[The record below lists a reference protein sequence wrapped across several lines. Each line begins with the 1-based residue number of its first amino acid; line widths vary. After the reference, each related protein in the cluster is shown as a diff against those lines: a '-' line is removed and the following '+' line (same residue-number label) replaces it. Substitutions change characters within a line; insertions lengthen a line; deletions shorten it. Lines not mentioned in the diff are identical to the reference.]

1 MEQGSV
7 TRWIQQM
14 RAGDSIVVN
23 ALAERYFKKLGDA
36 ARRRLH
42 KVPQN
47 MHDAED
53 VANFVLESVVR
64 NIAQGRY
71 PDLQDR
77 DDLWF
82 LMLAITQRRISSI
95 LKRDRRRKAQPPSQ
109 TSLTELLEMY
119 DGELADLALEG
130 NPEHVAIEIGDC
142 WQELMRILPNDE
154 FREIARLKLEF
165 YSNREIS
172 SMLKLTSRYI
182 DRKVGEIQ
190 RLWGQIYHD

>member
-1 MEQGSV
+1 MDQGSV

-14 RAGDSIVVN
+14 RAGDSVVVH

-42 KVPQN
+42 KIPQSL
-47 MHDAED
+47 HDEED
-53 VANFVLESVVR
+53 VANFVLEAVVR

-77 DDLWF
+77 EDLWF
-82 LMLAITQRRISSI
+82 LMLAITQRRISNI
-95 LKRDRRRKAQPPSQ
+95 LKRDRRQKAQPSSQ

-119 DGELADLALEG
+119 EGELADVALQG
-130 NPEHVAIEIGDC
+130 DPEHVAIEIGDC

-165 YSNREIS
+165 HSNRQIS
-172 SMLKLTSRYI
+172 SMLKLTSKYI
-182 DRKVGEIQ
+182 DRKVAEIQ
-190 RLWGQIYHD
+190 RFWGEIYHD

>member
-1 MEQGSV
+1 MDQGSV

-14 RAGDSIVVN
+14 RAGDSIVVH
-23 ALAERYFKKLGDA
+23 ALAERYFKKLGAA

-42 KVPQN
+42 KIPQN
-47 MHDAED
+47 LHDEED
-53 VANFVLESVVR
+53 VANFVLEAVVR
-64 NIAQGRY
+64 NIAEGRY

-95 LKRDRRRKAQPPSQ
+95 LKRDSRQKAQPSSQ

-119 DGELADLALEG
+119 EGELADVALEG
-130 NPEHVAIEIGDC
+130 DPEHVAIEIGDC

-154 FREIARLKLEF
+154 FREIAKLKLEF
-165 YSNREIS
+165 HSNRQIS
-172 SMLKLTSRYI
+172 SMLKLTSKYI
-182 DRKVGEIQ
+182 DRKVAEIQ
-190 RLWGQIYHD
+190 RLWGEIYHD

>member
-1 MEQGSV
+1 MDKGSV
-7 TRWIQQM
+7 TRWIEQM
-14 RAGDSIVVN
+14 RGGDSIVVH

-42 KVPQN
+42 KINQN
-47 MHDAED
+47 LHDEED
-53 VANFVLESVVR
+53 VANFVLEAVFR

-95 LKRDRRRKAQPPSQ
+95 LKRDRRQKAQPSSL
-109 TSLTELLEMY
+109 TSLTELLEIY
-119 DGELADLALEG
+119 EGELSDLAVDSD
-130 NPEHVAIEIGDC
+130 PEQIAIEIGDC

-154 FREIARLKLEF
+154 FRKIARLKLDF
-165 YSNREIS
+165 YSNRQIS
-172 SMLKLTSRYI
+172 SMLKLTSKYI
-182 DRKVGEIQ
+182 DRKVVEIQ
-190 RLWGQIYHD
+190 RLWGEIYHF